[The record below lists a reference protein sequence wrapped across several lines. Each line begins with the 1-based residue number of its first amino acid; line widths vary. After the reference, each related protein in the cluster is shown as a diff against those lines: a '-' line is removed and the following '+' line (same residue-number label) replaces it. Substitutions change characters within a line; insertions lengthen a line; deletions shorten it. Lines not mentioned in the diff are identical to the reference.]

1 MDDVNIVVF
10 DDNWHS
16 IPPRSD
22 ARAARGRL
30 EPVPSSNETTLL
42 LGGRIYSPSSPDAT
56 ALAVTGDTVVW
67 AGQDGPARALHPD
80 AEVVELNGA
89 FVTPGFVDAH
99 VHATATGLHL
109 TGLDLTTARDATE
122 LLAAVR
128 AAVRPGE
135 VLIAHG
141 WDESHWTAP
150 RLPSRTE
157 LDAAA
162 GDVPVYL
169 SRVDVHSALVSSA
182 LVALAPETRGA
193 DGWSEDGPLTRDAHH
208 RVRAAVRQAVTPAQR
223 LSAQQAFLRKAAA
236 RGIVSVHECGGPDIS
251 GEQDLRDLLTLADA
265 PGHPEVIGYWGELGA
280 VATARSLGARGLA
293 GDLFADGALGS
304 HTAALL
310 APYTDEPGTSGASY
324 LDAATIADHIIACTE
339 AELQAGFHVIGD
351 AAVTEVVE
359 GFRLAEKTCGR
370 RAIAARHHR
379 LEHLEMVDTDQAKAL
394 AGWGVSAS
402 MQPLFDAAWGGKD
415 GMYAARLGDRALAL
429 NPFSMLAAEGVL
441 LAFGSDSPVT
451 PLDPWASVRAAT
463 HHRTPGSGLSA
474 RASFTAHTR
483 GGHRAAGVSDG
494 ITGSLVPGAPAHYA
508 IWEAADLVVATS
520 DSRVQRWSTDPRSG
534 VPPLP
539 ALDPGADLPRCL
551 RTVRSG
557 HVLHDDF
564 T

>member
-1 MDDVNIVVF
+1 MLD
-10 DDNWHS
+10 S
-16 IPPRSD
+16 QK
-22 ARAARGRL
+22 
-30 EPVPSSNETTLL
+30 TTLL
-42 LGGRIYSPSSPDAT
+42 LGGRIHSPNSSDAT

-67 AGQDGPARALHPD
+67 VGQDGPARALHPG
-80 AEVVELNGA
+80 AEIVELDGA

-109 TGLDLTTARDATE
+109 TGLDLTTVRDATE

-128 AAVRPGE
+128 DAVRPGE

-141 WDESHWTAP
+141 WDESQWTAP

-157 LDAAA
+157 LDTASGGAA
-162 GDVPVYL
+162 VYL

-182 LVALAPETRGA
+182 LAELTPEARGV

-208 RVRAAVRQAVTPAQR
+208 RARAAVRRAVTPDQRRRAQE
-223 LSAQQAFLRKAAA
+223 AFLATAAA

-265 PGHPEVIGYWGELGA
+265 PTSPEVIGYWGELGA
-280 VATARSLGARGLA
+280 VDTARSLGVRGLA

-304 HTAALL
+304 HTAALR
-310 APYTDEPGTSGASY
+310 APYTDEPGTSGVSY
-324 LDAATIADHIIACTE
+324 LDATAIADHVIACTE

-379 LEHLEMVDTDQAKAL
+379 LEHLEMVDIEQAKAL
-394 AGWGVSAS
+394 AAWGVAAS
-402 MQPLFDAAWGGKD
+402 MQPQFDAAWGGTD
-415 GMYAARLGDRALAL
+415 GMYAARLGDRAPGL
-429 NPFSMLAAEGVL
+429 NPFSMLASEGVL

-451 PLDPWASVRAAT
+451 PLDPWASVRAGT
-463 HHRTPGSGLSA
+463 YHRTPGSGLSA

-534 VPPLP
+534 VPALP

-557 HVLHDDF
+557 HVLYDAF